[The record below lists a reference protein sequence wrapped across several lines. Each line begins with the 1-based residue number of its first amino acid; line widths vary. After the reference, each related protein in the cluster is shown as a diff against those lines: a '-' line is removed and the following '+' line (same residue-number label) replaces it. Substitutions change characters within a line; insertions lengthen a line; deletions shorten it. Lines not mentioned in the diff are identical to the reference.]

1 MKRVPITAALAAA
14 VLGLAGCATAGHT
27 DATAGAAAG
36 AMTGSAPLDAALVT
50 PAFGWVLTADQLL
63 VSRDGG
69 ATLAPVDLPVP
80 TGGPRAAF
88 FADERTGVVA
98 TAAAE
103 TITVARTADGGRS
116 WQTTAVP
123 APSVSAAGYADLAVS
138 FGDAGHGAILA
149 KAATSQAFSL
159 GTVLAT
165 ADGGASWAV
174 HAAPESGQLRVDPGG
189 RIWLAGAA
197 LQSSTD
203 LGQNWTRSELALAPA
218 GPGAATTVA
227 APVAGTVPV
236 TVTTGERTEVQL
248 LTSTDGGRTWGQA
261 VRLPARGRTGPGV
274 RLAVA
279 ATPSGPLVFDTAP
292 GHAYRR
298 DGADLRP
305 AGLPEGVHTVTFSAD
320 GRYGWALA
328 GHGSCAAGKQSCAYR
343 DDLLTTTDGGTTWT
357 AAASWTRPV

>member
-1 MKRVPITAALAAA
+1 MKRTSIAAALAAA
-14 VLGLAGCATAGHT
+14 ALGLAGCATAEPPG
-27 DATAGAAAG
+27 ATAGAG
-36 AMTGSAPLDAALVT
+36 AMTGAAPLDAAIVT

-69 ATLAPVDLPVP
+69 ATLSPVDVPVP
-80 TGGPRAAF
+80 AGGPRAAF

-98 TAAAE
+98 AATAE
-103 TITVARTADGGRS
+103 TITVARTTNGGRS
-116 WQTTAVP
+116 WQTAAVA

-138 FGDAGHGAILA
+138 FGDASHGAILA
-149 KAATSQAFSL
+149 RAATSQAFSL

-165 ADGGASWAV
+165 TDGGASWAV
-174 HAAPESGQLRVDPGG
+174 HAAPEAGRLHVDPGG
-189 RIWLAGAA
+189 RIWLASAV

-203 LGQNWTRSELALAPA
+203 LGQTWTRSELSLAPA
-218 GPGAATTVA
+218 APGAATAVGP
-227 APVAGTVPV
+227 PVAGTVPV

-248 LTSTDGGRTWGQA
+248 LTSTDGGHTWGQA

-279 ATPSGPLVFDTAP
+279 ATASGPVVFDTAS

-298 DGADLRP
+298 DGTDLRP
-305 AGLPEGVHTVTFSAD
+305 AGLSEGVHTVTFSAD

-328 GHGSCAAGKQSCAYR
+328 GHGSCAAGKQGCTYR

-357 AAASWTRPV
+357 TAASWTHPA